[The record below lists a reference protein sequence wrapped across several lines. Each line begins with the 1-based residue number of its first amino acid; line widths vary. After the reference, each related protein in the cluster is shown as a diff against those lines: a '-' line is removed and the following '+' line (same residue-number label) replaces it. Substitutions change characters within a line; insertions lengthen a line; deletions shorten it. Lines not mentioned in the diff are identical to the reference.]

1 MTILFV
7 APYYGPVHS
16 SGRLWVKALRK
27 LGHEVTVFDYRQAVL
42 PERWYTKV
50 RGGRRLQRFLMQFR
64 LYQAAIQ
71 RRYDLIFVLKGETI
85 YPQTL
90 RRIRERHKGLLINW
104 MGDADPLSRFPTVRV
119 ALGYYDIFFTID
131 KGLMPQLRSAGCR
144 RVEHLPF
151 GCDPQVHKRIALSP
165 EEQKLYEADLCYV
178 GYRDRREEFLAKLT
192 EYQLKIW
199 GYNWDRTTF
208 RSLKPFIAGS
218 ALDEIGM
225 VKAFNAAKIVLNLQ
239 PLQLITGVNYKTHE
253 IAGCGAFQL
262 TDWKD
267 ELPEMYEPGK
277 EIVCFRSLDELK
289 ELIDRYLKNERERRR
304 IAEAA
309 QKRAYSEHTLEKRAR
324 KLMEILREA

>member
-104 MGDADPLSRFPTVRV
+104 MGDNPMNFPNIRASFAFYDFFFVIDRGLV
-119 ALGYYDIFFTID
+119 QQVQSLGY
-131 KGLMPQLRSAGCR
+131 QA
-144 RVEHLPF
+144 EHLPY
-151 GCDPQVHKRIALSP
+151 GCDPDVHKTLNLS
-165 EEQKLYEADLCYV
+165 ETERQKFGADLCYV
-178 GYRDRREEFLAKLT
+178 GRRDDRENLLGQLAVNNYRM
-192 EYQLKIW
+192 KIW
-199 GYNWDRTTF
+199 GYGWERTPIQ
-208 RSLKPFIAGS
+208 SLKPFLAGS
-218 ALDEIGM
+218 ALDETGM
-225 VKAFNAAKIVLNLQ
+225 VKAFNAARIVLNLQ
-239 PLQLITGVNYKTHE
+239 PAHHVTGVNYKIHE
-253 IAGCGAFQL
+253 IAGCGGFQL
-262 TDWKD
+262 IDWKP
-267 ELPEMYEPGK
+267 EVPEMYEPGK

-289 ELIDRYLKNERERRR
+289 ELIDRYLRDERERRR

-309 QKRAYSEHTLEKRAR
+309 QKRAYSEHTLDHRAKR
-324 KLMEILREA
+324 LMEILGEL